1 MVNNHLDQ
9 PTGMVAAQLL
19 DRHTSMAA
27 SPTSAIRPR
36 RYLRLTAAGGKQPG
50 AERS

>member
-19 DRHTSMAA
+19 DRQYLNGGQPHLGDPAA
-27 SPTSAIRPR
+27 PISSSHR
-36 RYLRLTAAGGKQPG
+36 RRG
-50 AERS
+50 